1 MQGVMDYD
9 GIAPK
14 AMYMYMTQ
22 TVHNQCNKSTLR
34 NAAEL
39 HVLVE
44 LNVPDGHL

>member
-22 TVHNQCNKSTLR
+22 TVHNQCNKPTLR